1 MYRPLMTLFALLLA
15 LETHGGSGD
24 SDDSEN
30 WDVSN
35 PPGPWRDITIET
47 DTTTWSFVDVS
58 PDGKSVVF
66 DMLGD
71 LYSVPVL
78 GGTVTA
84 LTAGIE
90 WNFQPSFS
98 PDGKS
103 IAFVSDRDGNDNIWV
118 MDTDGGNVRQ
128 VTKERNHNLHN
139 PAWTPDSQWIAV
151 RKGTVSR
158 RSIPSG
164 EIWMYHIN
172 GGSGV
177 EVVDN
182 SDGQRAQKSIAEPAF
197 SPDGN
202 YLYYSQDTTS
212 GWVWQYNKDSTGE
225 IFAIR
230 RLDLTTGKTN
240 TITGGPGGAVRPTPS
255 PDGHKLAFVKRL
267 PDFNSAIVVRDL
279 TSGMETVVY
288 DSLERDEQETAGSH
302 GNTTAFEWLPNGR
315 DLIFWTAGRIH
326 RVNTETGD
334 TETLPIQLSVTKK
347 VRKTVRFPVEVAP
360 DWVESKM
367 LRWAQLTPQG
377 KSAIF
382 SSMGHLYRSAITH
395 NGPQEPTRLTQQREH
410 FEYWPELSADGQLV
424 VYTSWNDQ
432 SLGRVKVVSAKGGAT
447 RTLVSTPGH
456 YVQPKFSPDGKSVV
470 YRKTT
475 GGYLLSPLWSVDPG
489 IYRVATAGGT
499 PVKISNTGHHPTF
512 SADGSRILFTTRGEK
527 GLELHSVDHNGL
539 DKRVVAHGEKV
550 TSYAVSP
557 DGNWLAFTEHF
568 RVYVMPLTMTG
579 KPMTAQRSGGAIP
592 VRGVSERAG
601 EFLHWSADSK
611 ALHWSNGPVLFT
623 RTLSDAFTALTPD
636 SEQSDET
643 AAAAAEPEIQSIDLS
658 FSVASDKPDTLIALV
673 GGTVVTMQDADS
685 QQQVLSDGVILVKE
699 NRISAVGTRS
709 EIDIPSHAKI
719 IDVTGKTVIPGLID
733 AHAHGGM
740 GSEEIIPQQNWMQL
754 SNLAFGVT
762 SIHDPSNDT
771 SEIFTHAEMQ
781 RAGLIL
787 GPRTW
792 STGTILYGA
801 NSPGATT
808 EVHTLEDAEFH
819 IDRLR
824 ASGAISVKS
833 YNQLARSARQ
843 QIIEA
848 ADEQGIM
855 VVPEGGM
862 KFQHNM
868 NHLIDGH
875 TSIEHSLPIAHI
887 YDDVVQLW
895 SQVDTGYVP
904 TFVVSYGGLM
914 GEEYWYDRTDV
925 WLNERLM
932 RYSPKQFVEPR
943 SMRRPKAPDHHYNHI
958 NVAKTA
964 KKLRDNGVRV
974 MIGAHGQREG
984 LAPHWEMWMMVQGG
998 FTPWEALRGAT
1009 YDAAVHLGM
1018 DDDIGSIAAGKLADL
1033 AIIEGNVLEDIRL
1046 SEYVS
1051 HTMLNGRL
1059 YTTATMNEILTGEHT
1074 TAPLFFHQAGGQ
1086 QLPADTLK
1094 ALEAKQARHHWRH

>member
-1 MYRPLMTLFALLLA
+1 MYRHLFTLITVLLA
-15 LETHGGSGD
+15 LESYGA

-30 WDVSN
+30 WDVSI

-47 DTTTWSFVDVS
+47 DTTTWSFVDVN
-58 PDGKSVVF
+58 PNGTRVVF

-71 LYSVPVL
+71 LYSVPL
-78 GGTVTA
+78 SGGTVTA
-84 LTAGIE
+84 LTGGIE
-90 WNFQPSFS
+90 WNFQPTFS
-98 PDGKS
+98 PDGKR

-118 MDTDGGNVRQ
+118 MDIDGSNVTQ
-128 VTKERNHNLHN
+128 VTKERKHNLHN

-151 RKGTVSR
+151 RKGTVSG

-172 GGSGV
+172 GGSGI

-182 SDGQRAQKSIAEPAF
+182 TDGKRAQKSIAEPAF

-230 RLDLTTGKTN
+230 RLDLTTGETD

-255 PDGHKLAFVKRL
+255 PDGTKLAFVKRL

-279 TSGMETVVY
+279 ASGMETVVY

-315 DLIFWTAGRIH
+315 DLVFWTAGRIH
-326 RVNTETGD
+326 RLNTETGD
-334 TETLPIQLSVTKK
+334 TKTLPIQLSVTKK
-347 VRKTVRFPVEVAP
+347 VRDTVRFPVEVAP
-360 DWVESKM
+360 DSVDSKM
-367 LRWAQLTPQG
+367 LRWAQLTPKG

-382 SSMGHLYRSAITH
+382 GSMGHLYQSAITS
-395 NGPQEPTRLTQQREH
+395 NGAQKPKRLTRQNAH
-410 FEYWPELSADGQLV
+410 FEYWPALSSDGQQV
-424 VYTSWNDQ
+424 VYTSWDDQ
-432 SLGRVKVVSAKGGAT
+432 SLGRVKLVSARGG
-447 RTLVSTPGH
+447 RSKTLVATPGH
-456 YVQPKFSPDGKSVV
+456 YVEPQFSPDGKSVV

-489 IYRVATAGGT
+489 IYRVATQGGT
-499 PVKISNTGHHPTF
+499 PVKISNTGHHPAFT
-512 SADGSRILFTTRGEK
+512 ADGRRILFTTRGEK
-527 GLELHSVDHNGL
+527 GLELHSVDLNGL
-539 DKRVVAHGEKV
+539 DKRVIAHGEKV

-568 RVYVMPLTMTG
+568 RVYVMPLTVTG
-579 KPMTAQRSGGAIP
+579 KPMMAQRTGGAIP
-592 VRGVSERAG
+592 VRGVSDRAG
-601 EFLHWSADSK
+601 EFLHWSADSQ
-611 ALHWSNGPVLFT
+611 ALHWSNGPALFT
-623 RTLSDAFTALTPD
+623 RNLHDAFTALAPD
-636 SEQSDET
+636 KDQADKT
-643 AAAAAEPEIQSIDLS
+643 VMAEPNIQSIDLS
-658 FSVASDKPDTLIALV
+658 FSVAADKPSTLLALV
-673 GGTVVTMQDADS
+673 GGTVVTMQEADS
-685 QQQVLSDGVILVKE
+685 EQQVLSDGVILIEE
-699 NRISAVGTRS
+699 NRITAVGIRG
-709 EIDIPSHAKI
+709 EIDIPSNAEI
-719 IDVTGKTVIPGLID
+719 VDVTGKTVIPGLID

-801 NSPGATT
+801 NAPGATT
-808 EVHTLEDAEFH
+808 EVHSLEDAEFH
-819 IDRLR
+819 IERLR
-824 ASGAISVKS
+824 SSGAISVKS

-848 ADEQGIM
+848 ADQQGIM

-875 TSIEHSLPIAHI
+875 TSIEHSLPIAEI

-895 SQVDTGYVP
+895 SQVGTGYVP

-932 RYSPKQFVEPR
+932 RYSPRQFVEPR

-958 NVAKTA
+958 NVARTA
-964 KKLRDNGVRV
+964 KKLRDHGVRV

-998 FTPWEALRGAT
+998 FSPWEALRGAT
-1009 YDAAVHLGM
+1009 SDAAIHLGM
-1018 DDDIGSIAAGKLADL
+1018 DADIGSIAEGKLADL
-1033 AIIEGNVLEDIRL
+1033 AIIDGNVLEDIRL

-1051 HTMLNGRL
+1051 HTVLNGRL
-1059 YTTATMNEILTGEHT
+1059 YSTDTMNEIVTGDRPI
-1074 TAPLFFHQAGGQ
+1074 APLFFLQPGGQ
-1086 QLPADTLK
+1086 QLPAGTLE
-1094 ALEAKQARHHWRH
+1094 ALEAKRARHHWRH

>member
-1 MYRPLMTLFALLLA
+1 MTRHLLTLFGVLFALEA
-15 LETHGGSGD
+15 FSADQEAAS
-24 SDDSEN
+24 

-35 PPGPWRDITIET
+35 PPGPWRDITIDTE
-47 DTTTWSFVDVS
+47 TTTWSFVDVS
-58 PDGKSVVF
+58 PEGTHVVF

-71 LYSVPVL
+71 LYIVPTA
-78 GGTVTA
+78 GGSVTA
-84 LTAGIE
+84 LTQGTE
-90 WNFQPSFS
+90 WNFQPTFS
-98 PDGKS
+98 PDGQR

-118 MDTDGGNVRQ
+118 MDIDGSNVLQ
-128 VTKERNHNLHN
+128 VTSERQHNLHN

-177 EVVDN
+177 EIVDN
-182 SDGQRAQKSIAEPAF
+182 TDGKRAQKSIAEPAF
-197 SPDGN
+197 SPDGKH
-202 YLYYSQDTTS
+202 LYYSQDTTS
-212 GWVWQYNKDSTGE
+212 GLVWQYNKDSTGE
-225 IFAIR
+225 IFAIK
-230 RLDLTTGKTN
+230 RLDLTTGETV

-255 PDGHKLAFVKRL
+255 PDGSKLAFVKRL
-267 PDFNSAIVVRDL
+267 PDFNSAIVIRDL

-288 DSLERDEQETAGSH
+288 DTLERDEQETAGSH

-315 DLIFWTAGRIH
+315 DLMFWTAGRIH
-326 RVNTETGD
+326 RLNTETRA
-334 TETLPIQLSVTKK
+334 TTTLPIRLTVTKK
-347 VRKTVRFPVEVAP
+347 VRDTVRFPVDVAP
-360 DWVESKM
+360 ETVASKM
-367 LRWAQLTPQG
+367 LRWAQLTPTGQ
-377 KSAIF
+377 SAVF
-382 SSMGHLYRSAITH
+382 GSMGHLYHSRITAD
-395 NGPQEPTRLTQQREH
+395 GAQKPRRLTQQDKH
-410 FEYWPELSADGQLV
+410 FEYWPALSSDGQQV
-424 VYTSWNDQ
+424 VYTSWDDQ
-432 SLGRVKVVSAKGGAT
+432 SLGRVKIVSAGGGRS
-447 RTLVSTPGH
+447 RTLVTTPGH
-456 YVQPKFSPDGKSVV
+456 YVQPQFSPDGKSVV

-489 IYRVATAGGT
+489 IYRVAVKGGT
-499 PVKISNTGHHPTF
+499 PIKVSNTGHHPTF
-512 SADGSRILFTTRGEK
+512 SADGSRILFSTRGEN

-539 DKRVVAHGEKV
+539 DKRVVAQGEKV

-568 RVYVMPLTMTG
+568 RVYVMPLTATG
-579 KPMTAQRSGGAIP
+579 KPINAQRSGGAIP
-592 VRGVSERAG
+592 VRGVSQRAG
-601 EFLHWSADSK
+601 EFLHWSADSQ
-611 ALHWSNGPVLFT
+611 ALHWSNGPTLFT
-623 RTLSDAFTALTPD
+623 RDLQDAFSALAP
-636 SEQSDET
+636 SDNESNDM
-643 AAAAAEPEIQSIDLS
+643 AMAEPEIQSIDLG
-658 FSVASDKPDTLIALV
+658 FSVPADKPNTVVALV
-673 GGTVVTMQDADS
+673 GGTVVTMQEADN
-685 QQQVLSDGVILVKE
+685 QQHVLSDGVIVIEE
-699 NRISAVGTRS
+699 NRITAVGQRD
-709 EIDIPSHAKI
+709 EVDIPNTAKI
-719 IDVTGKTVIPGLID
+719 VNISGKTVIPGLID

-801 NSPGATT
+801 NAPGATT

-819 IDRLR
+819 IERLR
-824 ASGAISVKS
+824 ASGAVSVKS

-848 ADEQGIM
+848 ADQQGIM

-875 TSIEHSLPIAHI
+875 TSIEHSLPIAEI

-895 SQVDTGYVP
+895 SQVGTGYVP

-932 RYSPKQFVEPR
+932 RYSPRQFVEPR
-943 SMRRPKAPDHHYNHI
+943 SMRRPKAPDQHYNHI

-1009 YDAAVHLGM
+1009 YDAAIHLGM
-1018 DDDIGSIAAGKLADL
+1018 DADIGSIAEGKLADL
-1033 AIIEGNVLEDIRL
+1033 AIIDGNVLEDIRL

-1059 YTTATMNEILTGEHT
+1059 FDTTTMNEMLTGKRT
-1074 TAPLFFHQAGGQ
+1074 AAPLFFHQPGGQ
-1086 QLPADTLK
+1086 QLPAGTLE